1 MKILHVIPNL
11 IKGGAQRLVIDI
23 CNELSKKENLECKI
37 LVLSTPHNEFHYC
50 SSALDITYCSV
61 SFKLSIYKKNQI
73 HIDSYENFIAEFKP
87 DIIHSHLYF
96 SELVC
101 HENPKSNIKYISHLH
116 SNRNIFKEKKIFDFF
131 FKKNIYEFFEKKR
144 LLKKYIRSNK
154 KFISISSDTY
164 KFFTKEMPQNTFDL
178 VSLPNAINLSRFK
191 SLSNPI
197 VLNKIRLITVG
208 ALVPNKNQMFLID
221 VVRYIKKNNYN
232 VHLNIIGDGPERKKI
247 QNRILELKLTENI
260 KLSGNLDLIEDE
272 LKQADFYVHSALNE
286 AFGLV
291 ILEAMASRLAVVTL
305 NGRGNNDIIDNGI
318 NGFILNEKNFKIYGD
333 IIIKLFSNTSDYK
346 KIVKKGYESALKYDI
361 TIYVNKLLK
370 IYKS

>member
-11 IKGGAQRLVIDI
+11 LKGGAQRLVIDI
-23 CNELSKKENLECKI
+23 CNELSKKESLECKI
-37 LVLSTPHNEFHYC
+37 LVLSTSHNEFQYC

-61 SFKLSIYKKNQI
+61 SFKLSIFKKNQI

-101 HENPKSNIKYISHLH
+101 HENPRSNIKYVSHLH
-116 SNRNIFKEKKIFDFF
+116 SNRNLFKKKKVFDFF

-221 VVRYIKKNNYN
+221 VVRYIKKNNYA

-272 LKQADFYVHSALNE
+272 LKQADFYVHSALHE

-318 NGFILNEKNFKIYGD
+318 NGFILNEKNFKIFGD
-333 IIIKLFSNTSDYK
+333 IIIKLFSNTADYK

-361 TIYVNKLLK
+361 TFYVNKLLK
-370 IYKS
+370 VYKS